1 MADNSVTVANSTT
14 AITKLQTTGSVATTL
29 ADGTVEGQ
37 IKIIVHDTDGGSS
50 EMTPVDP
57 VGFVDIDFVTLG
69 DTVMCVW
76 LTHGTGTGWF
86 LLSSHNA
93 LADTGVAEIAQD

>member
-1 MADNSVTVANSTT
+1 
-14 AITKLQTTGSVATTL
+14 
-29 ADGTVEGQ
+29 
-37 IKIIVHDTDGGSS
+37 
-50 EMTPVDP
+50 MTPVDP